1 MMIYIMILLIF
12 IYFKIARV
20 HYKEEKLTL
29 LWKIQHI
36 IVAITAV
43 STYIYAFTHISWYLI
58 LIVSFLSFLASAMLI
73 TAIQLGIFVDGKPL
87 FGMDKVYK
95 NTIFITLFLICLSV
109 IIYI

>member
-12 IYFKIARV
+12 IYFKIARI

-36 IVAITAV
+36 IVASIAIL
-43 STYIYAFTHISWYLI
+43 TYIYAFTHISWYI
-58 LIVSFLSFLASAMLI
+58 VVVVSFVSFLASAMLI
-73 TAIQLGIFVDGKPL
+73 TAVQLGIFVDGKPL

-95 NTIFITLFLICLSV
+95 NTIFITLFLICLSAV
-109 IIYI
+109 LYI